1 MLKEKDAI
9 IRRLMAAVDILV
21 IAIAFFVAYFVRT
34 HLHSLYGLDLF
45 PGRDVFGETSGR
57 FAEHFSI
64 LAVVA
69 PLWCFLL
76 YRNGVYGSWR
86 LRKSWDILWGV
97 FKASIVSG
105 LLAGAS
111 FFIFK
116 ITFVSRLFFMVFLV
130 LGFLGLAAEKLFVFS
145 FLHWIRKR
153 GFNYRQILIIG
164 TGRRAEAFI
173 RRIQARP
180 EWGLRIVGAIEDES
194 GRGVEKVAGVDVV
207 GDLEGLPDILHR
219 IAVDEVV
226 VVVPRLR
233 LDHMAK
239 AIGECEIEG
248 VKVTVAV
255 DLFDMKIAKAQQ
267 SDLDGVPLLSFQTTV
282 PSEWQLF
289 VKRAMDVMISGLA
302 IIFLSPALLAIALLI
317 KSTSSGPAFFRQE
330 RVGLNKRR
338 FIIYKFRTMSLA
350 AQEDL
355 AKVDIYKEIYEPE
368 WRERKLNHVTP
379 IGRVMRK
386 FSLDELPPL
395 FNVFLG
401 HMSLV
406 GPRPTLPAEVEQY
419 QTWFRRRFSMR
430 PGVTCLWQ
438 VRGRRNISLDRWM
451 QMDLEY
457 LDHWSLG
464 LDIRILLRTIPAV
477 LFGRGAY

>member
-1 MLKEKDAI
+1 
-9 IRRLMAAVDILV
+9 
-21 IAIAFFVAYFVRT
+21 
-34 HLHSLYGLDLF
+34 LDLF
-45 PGRDVFGETSGR
+45 PGRDVIGETSGR
-57 FAEHFSI
+57 FTEYFSI
-64 LAVVA
+64 LIVVA
-69 PLWCFLL
+69 PFWLFLL

-86 LRKSWDILWGV
+86 LRKGWHIVWGV
-97 FKASIVSG
+97 FKASIMAG
-105 LLAGAS
+105 LIAAAS

-116 ITFVSRLFFMVFLV
+116 IIFISRLFFTAFLF
-130 LGFLGLAAEKLFVFS
+130 LGFLGLAAEKFFVFS
-145 FLHWIRKR
+145 VLHWIRRR
-153 GFNYRQILIIG
+153 GYNYRQILIIG

-173 RRIQARP
+173 RKIQGRP

-194 GRGVEKVAGVDVV
+194 GRGVNKVDGVDVI
-207 GDLEGLPDILHR
+207 GDLASLPDILHR
-219 IAVDEVV
+219 VAVDEVV
-226 VVVPRLR
+226 IVVPRLR
-233 LDHMAK
+233 LDHMAQ

-255 DLFDMKIAKAQQ
+255 DLFDLKIAKALQG
-267 SDLDGVPLLSFQTTV
+267 DLDGVPLLSFQTIV
-282 PSEWQLF
+282 PNEWELF
-289 VKRAMDVMISGLA
+289 VKRAMDVTISGLA
-302 IIFLSPALLAIALLI
+302 IVLLGPVLLTIALLI
-317 KSTSSGPAFFRQE
+317 RMTSPGPAFFRQE

-338 FIIYKFRTMSLA
+338 FIMYKYRTMFQA

-368 WRERKLNHVTP
+368 WKEKKLKHVTP
-379 IGRVMRK
+379 MGRIMRK
-386 FSLDELPPL
+386 FSLDELPQL

-438 VRGRRNISLDRWM
+438 VSGRRNILLDRWM

-464 LDIRILLRTIPAV
+464 LDIKILLKTIPAV